1 MTTPSLRQATRNDL
15 RFVHS
20 SWHTSF
26 WNTWAKKHVERS
38 VYSKEMDQYI
48 DTTLPFLTT
57 LVAYFPEV
65 PDEVLGWACISEK
78 EEREHVLY
86 CYVKST
92 YRRMGIGRGLV
103 EGRAKFYTQYTDSH
117 GRKFAQ
123 AVGLQFNPFL

>member
-1 MTTPSLRQATRNDL
+1 MSTPTLRRATAADL

-26 WNTWAKKHVERS
+26 WNVWAKKYMERS
-38 VYSKEMDQYI
+38 VYSKEMDRWI
-48 DTTLPFLTT
+48 DATLPFTIA

-65 PDEVLGWACISEK
+65 PDEVLGWACFVEK
-78 EEREHVLY
+78 REALYY

>member
-1 MTTPSLRQATRNDL
+1 MTTPLLREATKADL

-26 WNTWAKKHVERS
+26 WNTWAKKHVPLA
-38 VYSKEMDQYI
+38 VYSERMDLWI
-48 DTTLPFLTT
+48 DTQLYNSTVF
-57 LVAYFPEV
+57 VAYFPEV
-65 PDEVLGWACISEK
+65 PDEVLGWACM
-78 EEREHVLY
+78 REHLKSLEY

-117 GRKFAQ
+117 GRQFAR

>member
-1 MTTPSLRQATRNDL
+1 VTTPLLREATKADL

-26 WNTWAKKHVERS
+26 WNTWAKKHVPLAIYAE
-38 VYSKEMDQYI
+38 YMDEYI
-48 DTTLPFLTT
+48 DSITPFTKV

-78 EEREHVLY
+78 ETREHVYY

-117 GRKFAQ
+117 GRQFAR

>member
-1 MTTPSLRQATRNDL
+1 MSTPTLRRATAADL

-26 WNTWAKKHVERS
+26 WNTWAKKYMERS
-38 VYSKEMDQYI
+38 TYSKEMDEWI
-48 DTTLPFLTT
+48 DLHLSDPGNV
-57 LVAYFPEV
+57 LVAFFPEV
-65 PDEVLGWACISEK
+65 PDEVLGWALIY
-78 EEREHVLY
+78 EHTQALYY

>member
-1 MTTPSLRQATRNDL
+1 MSTPLLREATKADL

-26 WNTWAKKHVERS
+26 WNTWAKKHVPLA
-38 VYSKEMDQYI
+38 VYSKEMDEWI
-48 DTTLPFLTT
+48 DGHLSADGGAVI
-57 LVAYFPEV
+57 VAYFPEV
-65 PDEVLGWACISEK
+65 PDEVLGWACIYGHTES
-78 EEREHVLY
+78 LYY

-117 GRKFAQ
+117 GRQFAR

>member
-1 MTTPSLRQATRNDL
+1 MSTPLLRKATPADL

-26 WNTWAKKHVERS
+26 WNTWAKKYVERA
-38 VYSKEMDQYI
+38 VYSKYMDDLI
-48 DTTLPFLTT
+48 DSIVPFTSV

-65 PDEVLGWACISEK
+65 PDEVLGWACISE
-78 EEREHVLY
+78 REGRESLYY

-103 EGRAKFYTQYTDSH
+103 EGRAKFYTQYTDAH
-117 GRKFAQ
+117 GRKFAR
-123 AVGLQFNPFL
+123 AVGLQFNPLL

>member
-1 MTTPSLRQATRNDL
+1 MTTPLLREATKADL

-26 WNTWAKKHVERS
+26 WNTWAKKHVPLA
-38 VYSKEMDQYI
+38 VYSQMMDAFI
-48 DTTLPFLTT
+48 DGHFPYSRT

-65 PDEVLGWACISEK
+65 PDEVLGWASIN
-78 EEREHVLY
+78 ERTSSLHY

-117 GRKFAQ
+117 GRQFAR